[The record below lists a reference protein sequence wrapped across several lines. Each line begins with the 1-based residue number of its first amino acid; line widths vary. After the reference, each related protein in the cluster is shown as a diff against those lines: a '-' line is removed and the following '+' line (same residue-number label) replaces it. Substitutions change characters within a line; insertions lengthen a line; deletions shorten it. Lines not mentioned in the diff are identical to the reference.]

1 MSWLDAAAQRFFTR
15 RRPGRMLAAI
25 ASAPIPLVTPG
36 WLAEAKPTRAY
47 DGDGPSAMID
57 GAGEARVGAPGGV
70 LAGEDVVI
78 KDQIDV
84 AGMKTGVGLPD
95 GGEVATQDATVVAR
109 ILAAGG
115 RIPGKAKMTELG
127 LDGTGAL
134 MPYPMPHN
142 PRAPGYAPGGS
153 STGTAVAVASRL
165 ARYGVG
171 GDGLGS
177 IRLPSA
183 FCGLVGLRP
192 GRTTLPREGIASP
205 VRSLDSIG
213 PMCRTSADCAR
224 LWQVM
229 AGEPIRELHAWTP
242 ISVGVPTFSEPLSV
256 APSVGLAFVR
266 ALQAIGVS
274 WESVE
279 IRGFDRVTFLGGMI
293 GSFEV
298 ATGPYAGKADSPFGR
313 TSFAMGK
320 AFSTENAARL
330 EKQRATLRD
339 ETDRA
344 LAKTPVLAMPT
355 SAIPP
360 PAIAGSI
367 AAGNPSVFL
376 LRSLGAFTPLA
387 NLCDLPA
394 IAVPCGVDDRGRPLS
409 IMFVTLRGGEWQLL
423 QIAAAVEAT
432 GLFDAPLPP

>member
-1 MSWLDAAAQRFFTR
+1 
-15 RRPGRMLAAI
+15 MLTAI
-25 ASAPIPLVTPG
+25 AAAPIPIVTPG
-36 WLAEAKPTRAY
+36 WLADTNPAREPM
-47 DGDGPSAMID
+47 GESPSAMIE
-57 GAGEARVGAPGGV
+57 GSEPRVGAASGV
-70 LAGEDVVI
+70 LAGDDVVI

-95 GGEVATQDATVVAR
+95 GGEVAQRDATVVER

-115 RIPGKAKMTELG
+115 RITGKTKMTELG

-134 MPYPMPHN
+134 MHYSMPHN

-153 STGTAVAVASRL
+153 STGTAVAVASGL

-205 VRSLDSIG
+205 VRTLDSIG
-213 PMCRTSADCAR
+213 PMTRTAADCAR

-229 AGEPIRELHAWTP
+229 AGEPVRELRAWVP
-242 ISVGVPTFSEPLSV
+242 AEVGVPMFAEPLSV
-256 APSVGLAFVR
+256 APAVGLAFVR
-266 ALQAIGVS
+266 VLQAIGAG

-293 GSFEV
+293 GSYEV
-298 ATGPYAGKADSPFGR
+298 ATGPYAGRATSVFGR

-320 AFSTENAARL
+320 AFSPENAARL
-330 EKQRATLRD
+330 EQQRAALRD
-339 ETDRA
+339 ATERA
-344 LAKTPVLAMPT
+344 LERTPVLAMPT

-360 PAIAGSI
+360 PALVGSV
-367 AAGNPSVFL
+367 AAGNPGVLL
-376 LRSLGAFTPLA
+376 LRALGAFTPLA

-409 IMFVTLRGGEWQLL
+409 IMFVTLRGDEWRLL
-423 QIAAAVEAT
+423 QLAQAVEET